1 MADRL
6 NPAYCALT
14 MVELAVPSRGSE
26 AGTRPWPNTDGTFL
40 SPWRSQ
46 RRPALKTPRPLP
58 ASHISVRGLPIAAC
72 LGAVA
77 CGGSPTG
84 PSNSGGGSSDGGTSG
99 GGTTASCRT
108 AATSTRSVQ
117 TFVTGV
123 VVTTDSSCTFNAG
136 TNEVGCQMTFMDSVG
151 GPGTGT
157 QTTRFASRS
166 DLVDEVAVVP
176 PVSRALGTTT
186 VTSAA
191 GLSLTT
197 TATHTYDGQRRLMS
211 TQVVTTPIPVIG
223 SLTTTTTFS
232 SWDASGRPTAGAA
245 TGAGGSTV
253 TISYDNTNRTVT
265 QNTGP
270 NTCTHTYDQ
279 NGVILREVCTG
290 TTASTTVVTVNST
303 QQVCK

>member
-1 MADRL
+1 MLNADGAFPPSL
-6 NPAYCALT
+6 C
-14 MVELAVPSRGSE
+14 SRG
-26 AGTRPWPNTDGTFL
+26 
-40 SPWRSQ
+40 
-46 RRPALKTPRPLP
+46 RPALKTPHPKP
-58 ASHISVRGLPIAAC
+58 ARRISAPALFIAAC
-72 LGAVA
+72 LGAAA

-84 PSNSGGGSSDGGTSG
+84 PGSSGGGSSGGGTGG

-108 AATSTRSVQ
+108 AATSSRSVQ

-123 VVTTDSSCTFNAG
+123 VVTTDSSCSFNAG
-136 TNEVGCQMTFMDSVG
+136 TNEVACQMTFTDSVG

-186 VTSAA
+186 VTSTA
-191 GLSLTT
+191 GLSVTT
-197 TATHTYDGQRRLMS
+197 TATHAYDAQRRLVS
-211 TQVVTTPIPVIG
+211 TELVTAPIPVIG

-232 SWDASGRPTAGAA
+232 AWDSSGRPTAGVA

-253 TISYDNTNRTVT
+253 TISYDTPNRTST
-265 QNTGP
+265 RNTGL
-270 NTCTHTYDQ
+270 NTCTQTYDQ
-279 NGVILREVCTG
+279 NGILTREVCTG
-290 TTASTTVVTVNST
+290 TTASTTVVTVNGT

>member
-1 MADRL
+1 M
-6 NPAYCALT
+6 
-14 MVELAVPSRGSE
+14 
-26 AGTRPWPNTDGTFL
+26 
-40 SPWRSQ
+40 
-46 RRPALKTPRPLP
+46 
-58 ASHISVRGLPIAAC
+58 RGLPIAAC

-84 PSNSGGGSSDGGTSG
+84 PSNSGGGSSGGGTSG

-136 TNEVGCQMTFMDSVG
+136 TNEVGCQMTSMDSVG

-186 VTSAA
+186 
-191 GLSLTT
+191 
-197 TATHTYDGQRRLMS
+197 Q
-211 TQVVTTPIPVIG
+211 
-223 SLTTTTTFS
+223 
-232 SWDASGRPTAGAA
+232 
-245 TGAGGSTV
+245 
-253 TISYDNTNRTVT
+253 
-265 QNTGP
+265 
-270 NTCTHTYDQ
+270 TYDQ
-279 NGVILREVCTG
+279 NGVIIREVCTG